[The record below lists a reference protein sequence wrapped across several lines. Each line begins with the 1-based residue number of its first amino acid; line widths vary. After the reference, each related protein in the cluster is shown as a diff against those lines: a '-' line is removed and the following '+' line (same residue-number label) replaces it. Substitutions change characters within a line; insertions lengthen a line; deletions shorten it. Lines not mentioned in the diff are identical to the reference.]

1 MMVVKKKNRDM
12 SYLRIFF
19 IFKPDRNM
27 CLILEG
33 LPPYVWGVWFLGLRK
48 GIIEQ
53 DCAGFWFVYKAHPP
67 VHIRICAGGCNAV
80 GGTEDQ
86 SRLGGI
92 YFFPGD

>member
-33 LPPYVWGVWFLGLRK
+33 LPPYMWGVWFL
-48 GIIEQ
+48 
-53 DCAGFWFVYKAHPP
+53 
-67 VHIRICAGGCNAV
+67 V
-80 GGTEDQ
+80 GRMHE
-86 SRLGGI
+86 
-92 YFFPGD
+92 